1 MSLSVRLGRF
11 FGRRNMSTPLPERAA
26 MSSAPR
32 EVINDAQAYG
42 VEIKPVAVAPGGWY
56 WQVVRVHHLTP
67 EENGG
72 NHHIYMDILDPAI
85 GDGSNPNGGRVY
97 GARARVTWDGGEQLV
112 TVDKPANEP
121 GTNFPMWKWQV
132 CAAEALGLPG
142 LELPSDRVT
151 GMHTGHP
158 DEAPGNTL
166 FHHSFSIT
174 FVKVQAP
181 LTIYHDSVIY
191 GTIYNGTG
199 RTARLLE
206 GERTVAEQVIGSD
219 ETFRFVE
226 LAAGDY
232 VLEVV
237 GAGLRSAPVHL
248 DGRNQVQLELTVI
261 LAESVI
267 HGRVRNGVGRT
278 VTLTRGETAVASQA
292 VASDETFHFS
302 ELPAGAY
309 RVAVDGAG
317 VTSDLLTLDGRN
329 SVEVDLFVPPAGKL
343 LGHYLLLGPAGQP
356 ATQANLVLAQE
367 FILAFRP
374 TFGFSAEEAAAA
386 GMVTILAGTDAVD
399 EQTAAGLAADG
410 TPVQRITGT
419 VEQVAQALATRVA
432 SGQPFGQT
440 Q

>member
-26 MSSAPR
+26 VSSAPR
-32 EVINDAQAYG
+32 DVVNDAQGYG
-42 VEIKPVAVAPGGWY
+42 VEIRTATVAPGSWY

-97 GARARVTWDGGEQLV
+97 GARARVTWDGGEQIV

-181 LTIYHDSVIY
+181 LTTYRDSVIY
-191 GTIYNGTG
+191 GVIYNGEG

-226 LAAGDY
+226 LAAGNY
-232 VLEVV
+232 VVEVV
-237 GAGLRSAPVHL
+237 GAGLRSEPVQL

-261 LAESVI
+261 LAESI
-267 HGRVRNGVGRT
+267 IRGRVRNGVGRI
-278 VTLTRGETAVASQA
+278 VTLTRNEIVVTSQV
-292 VASDETFHFS
+292 VASDETFYFTD
-302 ELPAGAY
+302 LPAGAY
-309 RVAVDGAG
+309 RVAVDGA
-317 VTSDLLTLDGRN
+317 VSDLLTLDGRN
-329 SVEVDLFVPPAGKL
+329 SVMVDLFVPPAGKL

-367 FILAFRP
+367 YILTFRP
-374 TFGFSAEEAAAA
+374 SFGFSAEEAAAA
-386 GMVTILAGTDAVD
+386 GMVTILAATDAVS
-399 EQTAAGLAADG
+399 EETAAGLAADG
-410 TPVQRITGT
+410 TPVQRIAGT
-419 VEQVAQALATRVA
+419 VDAVAQALAARVA

-440 Q
+440 L